1 MTAVLLAVVT
11 LAGAA
16 PAALRWL
23 RVAQREHYLAG
34 SGLRFAARWARSGPP
49 NGMLVAAIAADVV
62 VAFWV
67 PLVALAGTA
76 LLAIWPVGLSLRGR
90 TSPLRW
96 TARLRRLAGGVA
108 VLYGAAVGLALAAGA
123 PVARSLAAAFA
134 MPALVDLA
142 LAALQPVE
150 HRLASKWV
158 DRARRRLAEV
168 APLVVAITGSY
179 GKTTTKEYVRHLLA
193 GTHAVV
199 ASPASFNNRLGLA
212 RTVNEQLAPGTQ
224 VLVAEMGA
232 YRRGEIA
239 EMCAWVRPR
248 IGVITALGPVH
259 LERFGSLENVAA
271 AKAEILDGA
280 EVAVLNVDHP
290 ELAELAGRL
299 PGGTRVYRCSAA
311 DPTADVA
318 VIGGEVH
325 VSGRR
330 LGTVEGDGAHPG
342 NVACAVAAAL
352 ACGVPEGMLAGRL
365 AGLPHPDHRA
375 SVVTGGNGVLIIDDT
390 YNSNPAG
397 AKAALDLVASLSGPD
412 ARSVVVTPGMV
423 ELGPRQHDENVAF
436 AKEAAG
442 VADDLVV
449 VGRTNRGA
457 LLEGAGGAVAV
468 TVLDDRDAA
477 VAWVGREVGAGDVVL
492 YENDLPDHYP

>member
-1 MTAVLLAVVT
+1 MTAALVAVVT
-11 LAGAA
+11 GAGAV

-34 SGLRFAARWARSGPP
+34 SALRFAARWARSGPP
-49 NGMLVAAIAADVV
+49 NPIVAAAIVADAA
-62 VAFWV
+62 VAVWV
-67 PLVALAGTA
+67 PPVALAGAA

-96 TARLRRLAGGVA
+96 TARLRRLAAAVALLYGVA
-108 VLYGAAVGLALAAGA
+108 VGAALLTGAPVALALAA
-123 PVARSLAAAFA
+123 AAA
-134 MPALVDLA
+134 MPALVDAGLA
-142 LAALQPVE
+142 VLSPIE

-158 DRARRRLAEV
+158 DQARRRLADV
-168 APLVVAITGSY
+168 QPLVVAITGSY
-179 GKTTTKEYVRHLLA
+179 GKTTTKEYARHLLA

-212 RTVNEQLAPGTQ
+212 RTINEQMAPGTQ

-239 EMCAWVRPR
+239 EMCEWVRPR
-248 IGVITALGPVH
+248 VGVITALGPVH
-259 LERFGSLENVAA
+259 LERFGSLDNVAA

-280 EVAVLNVDHP
+280 QVAVLNVDHP
-290 ELAELAGRL
+290 ELAELADRGA
-299 PGGTRVYRCSAA
+299 GTMRVYRCSAA
-311 DPTADVA
+311 DPAADVA
-318 VIGGEVH
+318 VVGGVVH
-325 VSGRR
+325 VAGRP
-330 LGTVEGDGAHPG
+330 LGPVAADGAHPG
-342 NVACAVAAAL
+342 NVACAVAVAL
-352 ACGVPEGMLAGRL
+352 ACGAPEEIVASRL

-375 SVVTGGNGVLIIDDT
+375 SVVTGGSGVLIVDDT

-397 AKAALDLVASLSGPD
+397 AKAALELVASLAGPD

-436 AKEAAG
+436 ARQAAG

-449 VGRTNRGA
+449 VGRTNRRA

-468 TVLDDRDAA
+468 TVLDDRDQA
-477 VAWVGREVGAGDVVL
+477 VAWVGKEVGAGDVVL